1 MSDPVLL
8 AQSLALAAL
17 IAATLE
23 YALLLR
29 RRLVSRAWMRHVAEV
44 QESGARGLRRIL
56 RAARGDDH
64 AGEAPSR

>member
-23 YALLLR
+23 YAMLLR
-29 RRLVSRAWMRHVAEV
+29 RRLANRAWVRHLAEV

-56 RAARGDDH
+56 RTDRGEDH